1 MRITTIIF
9 IFLTSWFSNLT
20 AQQDSTAGHLLFATV
35 DNGDTIPVVSM
46 NTYYVW
52 ELRTFASKKEEKKY
66 NRLQRYVK
74 IVYPYAKKANV
85 LLAKYEDE
93 IAAEE
98 DPRKRKKYYKKV
110 EDELLAE
117 YGEDMKEMTT
127 SQGRILIKLID
138 RETSRTSYELVKEF
152 RSGVTAFFW
161 QGIARVFGQDLKSE
175 YQADEEDKYIEEIVL
190 AIEQGRY

>member
-1 MRITTIIF
+1 MRIAIIISLF
-9 IFLTSWFSNLT
+9 VFGIYSNIN
-20 AQQDSTAGHLLFATV
+20 AQQDSTAGHLFYATV
-35 DNGDTIPVVSM
+35 VDGDTVPVVFM

-52 ELRTFASKKEEKKY
+52 ERRTFTSKKEEKKY

-74 IVYPYAKKANV
+74 IVYPYAKKANE
-85 LLAKYEDE
+85 LLAKYENE

-110 EDELLAE
+110 EEELLAE
-117 YGEDMKEMTT
+117 YGDDMKEMTT
-127 SQGRILIKLID
+127 TQGRILIKLID
-138 RETSRTSYELVKEF
+138 RETERTSYELVKEF
-152 RSGVTAFFW
+152 RSGMTAFFW

-175 YQADEEDKYIEEIVL
+175 YNPSEEDKYIEEIVL

>member
-9 IFLTSWFSNLT
+9 VLFFGWISNLN
-20 AQQDSTAGHLLFATV
+20 AQQDSSAGHLLYATMI
-35 DNGDTIPVVSM
+35 DGDTVPVVVM

-52 ELRTFASKKEEKKY
+52 ERRTFASKKEEKKY

-93 IAAEE
+93 IAAEP

-110 EDELLAE
+110 EEELLEE
-117 YGEDMKEMTT
+117 YGDDMKEMTT

-138 RETSRTSYELVKEF
+138 RETNKTSYELVKEF
-152 RSGVTAFFW
+152 RSGMTAFFW
-161 QGIARVFGQDLKSE
+161 QGIARVFSQDLKSE
-175 YQADEEDKYIEEIVL
+175 YDATEEDKYIEEIVL